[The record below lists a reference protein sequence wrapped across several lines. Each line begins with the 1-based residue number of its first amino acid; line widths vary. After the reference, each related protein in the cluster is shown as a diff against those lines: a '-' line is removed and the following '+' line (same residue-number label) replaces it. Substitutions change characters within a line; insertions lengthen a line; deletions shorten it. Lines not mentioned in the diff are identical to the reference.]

1 MTRSSPANQAPST
14 YVLAIYSTPRRGA
27 PAVALERGA
36 LEPGRGLVGDRYY
49 LGTGTLSRKL
59 AGRPCAELT
68 LIESEEI
75 ERFNRAHGLAL
86 GDGALRRNIVTRGVR
101 LNELVGMTFSVGE
114 ATLEGVRLCE
124 PCAYLAKRVTQRVLP
139 GLIGRG
145 GLRARVVTGGHVRP
159 GDAITLPRP
168 D

>member
-1 MTRSSPANQAPST
+1 MTQSSPGKRAPST
-14 YVLAIYSTPRRGA
+14 YVLAIYATPRRGA
-27 PAVALERGA
+27 PAVALERGS
-36 LEPGRGLVGDRYY
+36 LERGRGLVGDRYY

-101 LNELVGMTFSVGE
+101 LNDLVGVTFSVGE

-124 PCAYLAKRVTQRVLP
+124 PCAYLAKRVTRRVLP

-145 GLRARVVTGGHVRP
+145 GLRARVVTGGHVGP
-159 GDAITLPRP
+159 GDPITLPPP